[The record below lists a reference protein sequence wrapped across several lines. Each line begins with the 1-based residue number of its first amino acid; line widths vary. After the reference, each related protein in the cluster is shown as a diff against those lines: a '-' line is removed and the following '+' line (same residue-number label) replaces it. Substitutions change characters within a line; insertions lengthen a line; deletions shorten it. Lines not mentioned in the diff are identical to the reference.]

1 MIETRISEQV
11 FEKFP
16 GFRRG
21 IVFVRNMQN
30 TGTSQELESW
40 LNEALEQAASTPI
53 DLKGDPRTK
62 VWQDTYRALG
72 VNPNKFPPAH
82 LALLKRVQKPG
93 AKIPF
98 INKAVAIMN
107 DNSIRGVLP
116 VGGDDASQAGN
127 TLELRHA
134 DGSEIFTPLSNPE
147 KQEHPDPDEVIYIV
161 AETGQVMC
169 RRWNWRNSYLT
180 RITEKTQTMVMNI
193 DGLGE
198 NIADHTLTVRDRVA
212 RMLEEFCLAETETAL
227 LTPTHASH
235 RFRTP

>member
-1 MIETRISEQV
+1 MIETRISEKV

-40 LNEALEQAASTPI
+40 LNEALEQAASAPI

-127 TLELRHA
+127 ILELRHA

>member
-21 IVFVRNMQN
+21 IVFARNMQN
-30 TGTSQELESW
+30 TGSSQELESL
-40 LNEALEQAASTPI
+40 LNEALKHASNTPV
-53 DLKGDPRTK
+53 DLKVDPRTK
-62 VWQDTYRALG
+62 VWQDTYRELG

-116 VGGDDASQAGN
+116 VGGDDVSRAGN
-127 TLELRHA
+127 TLELRLA
-134 DGSEIFTPLSNPE
+134 VGSEIFTPLSNPE
-147 KQEHPDPDEVIYIV
+147 KQEHPDPDEVIYTA
-161 AETGQVMC
+161 AETGEVMC
-169 RRWNWRNSYLT
+169 RRWNWRNGYLT
-180 RITEKTQTMVMNI
+180 RITKETQTMVMNI

-198 NIADHTLTVRDRVA
+198 DIEDHTLAMRDRVA
-212 RMLEEFCLAETETAL
+212 RMLEDFCAAETETAL
-227 LTPTHASH
+227 LTPTHAFH
-235 RFRTP
+235 RFETP